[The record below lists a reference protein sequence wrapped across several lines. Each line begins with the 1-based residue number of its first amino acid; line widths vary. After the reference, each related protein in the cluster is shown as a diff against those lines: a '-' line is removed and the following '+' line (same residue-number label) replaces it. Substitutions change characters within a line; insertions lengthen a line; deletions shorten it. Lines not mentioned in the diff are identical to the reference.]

1 MQETVDAL
9 TPQLRTR
16 LESLPAEIPVIFFG
30 LDNSTFMC
38 EDGSMCPLKKI
49 PESGSGHH
57 AVGELIVAPRND
69 PSAIPSPT

>member
-49 PESGSGHH
+49 SESGYGYH